1 MMIIMYLSLLSYIFP
16 HNLYILSCSTA
27 VHKIGA
33 CLALR
38 MVVQSSHKDPE
49 YLDQRV
55 EEFLTGY
62 EKHLMELSD
71 EEFQKNI
78 TAVIDKLTEKSKNL
92 DQETGRFWGEV
103 WSAMISIHLTMISI

>member
-1 MMIIMYLSLLSYIFP
+1 
-16 HNLYILSCSTA
+16 
-27 VHKIGA
+27 
-33 CLALR
+33 

-55 EEFLTGY
+55 EEFLTGF
-62 EKHLMELSD
+62 ESHLVGLSD
-71 EEFQKNI
+71 EEWQRNI

-103 WSAMISIHLTMISI
+103 

>member
-1 MMIIMYLSLLSYIFP
+1 
-16 HNLYILSCSTA
+16 
-27 VHKIGA
+27 
-33 CLALR
+33 
-38 MVVQSSHKDPE
+38 MVVQSPHKDPE

-62 EKHLMELSD
+62 EKHLTELSD

-103 WSAMISIHLTMISI
+103 WSAMICI